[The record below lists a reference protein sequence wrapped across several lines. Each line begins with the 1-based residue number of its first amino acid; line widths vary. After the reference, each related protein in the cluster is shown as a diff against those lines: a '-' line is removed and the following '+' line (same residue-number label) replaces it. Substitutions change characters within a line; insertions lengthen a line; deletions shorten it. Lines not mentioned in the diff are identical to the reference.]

1 MASGRE
7 TWHDPELAVSSGTIS
22 AHDLAHEVVAAPSAG
37 TAAYTPSPAT
47 LRPPARLRT
56 LPARPLA
63 VRGRPKVA
71 GKFLQVGGAKRW
83 VRGVAY
89 GTFRPSSEG
98 LLLPERELVAR
109 DFAAMA
115 VLGINAV
122 RVYTLPPR
130 WLLDLAAGTGIRVLV
145 GFDWPVHVAFLESRQ
160 QARKIE
166 RLVREGARS
175 LAGHEAIL
183 AWSLGNEIP
192 GPVVRWHGRRRIER
206 FLERLF
212 EEVKAQDPGGLVS
225 YVSYPTTEYL
235 ELPFLD
241 FAAFNVYLESRE
253 RLAAYLARLQ
263 NLAGERPLLMTELG
277 LDSRQHGE
285 QRQAEV
291 LDWQLRELFEA
302 ACAGAFVFSWTADW
316 YVGGREI
323 FDWDFG
329 LTTRTRE
336 PKPALGVVQR
346 AYAQL
351 PARRLRR
358 WPRISIVVCSYNG
371 SRTIRDTLEGL
382 DRLDYPDYEVIVVD
396 DGSTDA
402 TPEIARS
409 HDVKLIS
416 TPNQGLA
423 AARNVGLAAA
433 SGEIVAY
440 LDDDA
445 YPDPDWLTYLAI
457 GFTDSEVC
465 GVGGPNLLPPED
477 GDVAECVAN
486 APGGPAHVLVGD
498 REAEHIPGCNMAF
511 RKDWLLA
518 VGGFDPQF
526 RCAGDDVDLCWNV
539 QRIGGRIGF
548 HAGALVWHHRRGSI
562 ARYWKQQLGYGK
574 AEALLARKW
583 PGKYNSAGHVPWSG
597 RIYGRGLTRPVLGKP
612 QRIYHGVWGS
622 APFQSVYQPAQGALG
637 ALPLLPEWYLLIA
650 GLAGLAGLGVAWA
663 PLRVAAIGLVLALA
677 AVVLQA
683 ANSAARAQLRD
694 VPRSRLSRWKMR
706 GLIFV
711 LHLLQPAARLYG
723 RLRHG
728 LAPWKPRAAARWT
741 LPRPRQRTIWSERW
755 RPHTAWLEALETV
768 LRESRALVRRGA
780 EWDRFELAVHGGPCG
795 AARVRLAV
803 EEHGEGRQYLRFRI
817 WPKLRRG
824 LVASLLGAALAG
836 AALADQ
842 AWLAGSVLVG
852 CALALPLAALRE
864 CGRAQGELERALQQ
878 LAAAARVDGDA
889 AASGSSGEE
898 R

>member
-7 TWHDPELAVSSGTIS
+7 TWRGPDLFRSAITIE
-22 AHDLAHEVVAAPSAG
+22 AQDLAREAVEPSA
-37 TAAYTPSPAT
+37 AAAASTPSPVP
-47 LRPPARLRT
+47 LRPAAKVHT
-56 LPARPLA
+56 LPVRPLA
-63 VRGRPKVA
+63 LHGRPSVA
-71 GKFLQVGGAKRW
+71 GKFLQVGSEKLW
-83 VRGVAY
+83 VRGVTY
-89 GTFRPSSEG
+89 GTFRPNSEG
-98 LLLPERELVAR
+98 MLLPEPEAVAR

-115 VLGINAV
+115 VHGINAV

-130 WLLDLAAGTGIRVLV
+130 WLLDLAAAHGIRVLV
-145 GFDWPVHVAFLESRQ
+145 GFDWPVHVAFLESRRQ
-160 QARKIE
+160 QREIE
-166 RLVREGARS
+166 ALVREGARS

-192 GPVVRWHGRRRIER
+192 GPVVRWHGRRRVER
-206 FLERLF
+206 FLEGLY
-212 EEVKAQDPGGLVS
+212 EEVKAHDPGGLVS

-241 FAAFNVYLESRE
+241 FAAFNVYLEARE

-285 QRQAEV
+285 ERQAEV

-336 PKPALGVVQR
+336 PKPALDVVQR

-351 PARRLRR
+351 PARRRR
-358 WPRISIVVCSYNG
+358 HWPRISVVVCSYNG
-371 SRTIRDTLEGL
+371 SATIRDTLEGL
-382 DRLDYPDYEVIVVD
+382 RRLDYASFETIVVD

-402 TPEIARS
+402 TPEIAREYG
-409 HDVKLIS
+409 VKLIS

-445 YPDPDWLTYLAI
+445 YPDRDWLTYLAI
-457 GFTDSEVC
+457 GFLDSDVC

-486 APGGPAHVLVGD
+486 APGGPAHVLLGD

-511 RKDWLLA
+511 RKDWLQA

-548 HAGALVWHHRRGSI
+548 HAGALVWHHRRSSVV
-562 ARYWKQQLGYGK
+562 RYWKQQLGYGK

-583 PGKYNSAGHVPWSG
+583 PEKYNSAGHIPWSG

-622 APFQSVYQPAQGALG
+622 APFQSVYQPAHGALG
-637 ALPLLPEWYLLIA
+637 VLPLLPEWYLLIA
-650 GLAGLAGLGVAWA
+650 GLAGLSALGVVWP
-663 PLRVAAIGLVLALA
+663 PLRVAAIGLALA
-677 AVVLQA
+677 VAAVLLQA
-683 ANSAARAQLRD
+683 GNSAARARLRD
-694 VPRSRLSRWKMR
+694 ARRSRLSRWKMR
-706 GLIFV
+706 GLIFG

-728 LAPWKPRAAARWT
+728 LVPWKLRGAARWT
-741 LPRPRQRTIWSERW
+741 FPRPRQLTLWSERW
-755 RPHTAWLEALETV
+755 RPHTAWLEALETE
-768 LRESRALVRRGA
+768 LRDARAMVRRGG

-803 EEHGEGRQYLRFRI
+803 EEHGEGRQYLRFRV

-824 LVASLLGAALAG
+824 LAASLLGGALA
-836 AALADQ
+836 AAAWSDQ
-842 AWLAGSVLVG
+842 AWLAAGVLTL

-864 CGRAQGELERALQQ
+864 CGRAQGEIESALAR
-878 LAAAARVDGDA
+878 LGDSVAADA
-889 AASGSSGEE
+889 GEHE
-898 R
+898 PS

>member
-7 TWHDPELAVSSGTIS
+7 TWRGPDLRSAVTI
-22 AHDLAHEVVAAPSAG
+22 AAQDLAHEAALSAA
-37 TAAYTPSPAT
+37 TSAPSPAP
-47 LRPPARLRT
+47 LRGVAQVHT
-56 LPARPLA
+56 LPIRPLA
-63 VRGRPKVA
+63 VRGRPSVA
-71 GKFLQVGGAKRW
+71 GKFLRLGSEKLW
-83 VRGVAY
+83 VRGVTY
-89 GTFRPSSEG
+89 GTFRPNSEG
-98 LLLPERELVAR
+98 MLLPERETVAR

-115 VLGINAV
+115 VRGINAI

-130 WLLDLAAGTGIRVLV
+130 WLLDLAAANGIRVLV
-145 GFDWPVHVAFLESRQ
+145 GFDWPVHVAFLETREQ
-160 QARKIE
+160 ERKIE
-166 RLVREGARS
+166 ALVREGARS

-192 GPVVRWHGRRRIER
+192 GPVVRWHGQRRIER
-206 FLERLF
+206 FLAGLY

-241 FAAFNVYLESRE
+241 FAAFNVYLESRD

-277 LDSRQHGE
+277 IDSRQHGE

-336 PKPALGVVQR
+336 PKPALDVVQR
-346 AYAQL
+346 AYAEL
-351 PARRLRR
+351 PARRRRR
-358 WPRISIVVCSYNG
+358 WPRISAVVCSYNG
-371 SRTIRDTLEGL
+371 AATIRDTLEAL
-382 DRLDYPDYEVIVVD
+382 RRLDYADYEVIVVN

-402 TPEIARS
+402 TPEIARGY
-409 HDVKLIS
+409 DVKLVS

-445 YPDPDWLTYLAI
+445 YPDRDWLTYLAL
-457 GFTDSEVC
+457 GFLDSDAC

-486 APGGPAHVLVGD
+486 APGGPAHVLLDD

-511 RKDWLLA
+511 RKDWLEA

-526 RCAGDDVDLCWNV
+526 RCAGDDVDLCWSV
-539 QRIGGRIGF
+539 QERGGRIGF
-548 HAGALVWHHRRGSI
+548 HPGALVWHHRRSSI
-562 ARYWKQQLGYGK
+562 ARYWTQQLGYGK

-583 PGKYNSAGHVPWSG
+583 PDKYNTAGHIPWSG
-597 RIYGRGLTRPVLGKP
+597 RIYGRGLTLPVFGRPS
-612 QRIYHGVWGS
+612 RIYHGVWGS
-622 APFQSVYQPAQGALG
+622 APFQSVYQPADGGLG

-650 GLAGLAGLGVAWA
+650 GLAGLAALGVVWA
-663 PLRVAAIGLVLALA
+663 PLRVAAIGLALALA
-677 AVVLQA
+677 AVVAQA
-683 ANSAARAQLRD
+683 ANSAARARLRD
-694 VPRSRLSRWKMR
+694 HSRSKLSRWKMR
-706 GLIFV
+706 GLIFL

-728 LAPWKPRAAARWT
+728 LAPWKLRAAARWT
-741 LPRPRQRTIWSERW
+741 SPRPQQLAIWSERW
-755 RPHTAWLEALETV
+755 QLHTAWLEALEAA
-768 LRESRALVRRGA
+768 LCEARALVKRGGD
-780 EWDRFELAVHGGPCG
+780 WDRFELAVHGGPCG
-795 AARVRLAV
+795 SARVRLAV
-803 EEHGEGRQYLRFRI
+803 EEHGEGRQYLRFRV

-824 LVASLLGAALAG
+824 LALSLLGGALAAAALANH
-836 AALADQ
+836 
-842 AWLAGSVLVG
+842 AWLAGGVLSAG
-852 CALALPLAALRE
+852 ALALPLAALRE
-864 CGRAQGELERALQQ
+864 CGRAQGEILEALQR
-878 LAAAARVDGDA
+878 LAASVGRPRGDP
-889 AASGSSGEE
+889 GEE
-898 R
+898 RERA

>member
-1 MASGRE
+1 MGA
-7 TWHDPELAVSSGTIS
+7 
-22 AHDLAHEVVAAPSAG
+22 VAAPVG
-37 TAAYTPSPAT
+37 LPRR
-47 LRPPARLRT
+47 LARVQT
-56 LPARPLA
+56 LPTRVLA
-63 VRGRPKVA
+63 LRGRPEVA
-71 GKFLQVGGAKRW
+71 GKFLQVGGEKLW
-83 VRGVAY
+83 VRGVTY
-89 GTFRPSSEG
+89 GTFRPNSEG
-98 LLLPERELVAR
+98 MLLPERETVSR

-115 VLGINAV
+115 LRGINAI
-122 RVYTLPPR
+122 RLYTLPPR
-130 WLLDLAAGTGIRVLV
+130 WLLDLAAAHGIRVLV
-145 GFDWPVHVAFLESRQ
+145 GFDWPVHVAFLESREQ
-160 QARKIE
+160 ERRIE
-166 RLVREGARS
+166 ALVREGARS

-206 FLERLF
+206 FLEGLY

-241 FAAFNVYLESRE
+241 FAAFNVYLEARD
-253 RLAAYLARLQ
+253 RLTAYLARLQ

-336 PKPALGVVQR
+336 PKPALDVVQR
-346 AYAQL
+346 AYGQV
-351 PARRLRR
+351 PARQRRR
-358 WPRISIVVCSYNG
+358 WPRISVVVCSYNG
-371 SRTIRDTLEGL
+371 SGTIRDTLEAL
-382 DRLDYPDYEVIVVD
+382 ARLDYASYEVIVVD

-402 TPEIARS
+402 TPEIARGY
-409 HDVKLIS
+409 DVKLIS
-416 TPNQGLA
+416 TANQGLA

-445 YPDPDWLTYLAI
+445 YPDRDWLTYLAI
-457 GFTDSEVC
+457 GFLDSDAC

-486 APGGPAHVLVGD
+486 APGGPAHVLLDD

-518 VGGFDPQF
+518 VGGFDAQF
-526 RCAGDDVDLCWNV
+526 RCAGDDVDLCWSV
-539 QRIGGRIGF
+539 QQRGGRIGF
-548 HAGALVWHHRRGSI
+548 HAGALVWHHRRSSVS
-562 ARYWKQQLGYGK
+562 RYWKQQFGYGK

-583 PGKYNSAGHVPWSG
+583 PDKYNTAGHILWSG
-597 RIYGRGLTRPVLGKP
+597 RIYGRGLTLPVLGKR

-622 APFQSVYQPAQGALG
+622 APFQSVYQPAHGDALG
-637 ALPLLPEWYLLIA
+637 ALPLLPEWYLLIT
-650 GLAGLAGLGVAWA
+650 GLAGLAALGVVWP

-677 AVVLQA
+677 AVLLQA
-683 ANSAARAQLRD
+683 ANGAARARLRD
-694 VPRSRLSRWKMR
+694 VSRSRLSRWKMR
-706 GLIFV
+706 GLIFA
-711 LHLLQPAARLYG
+711 LHLLQPAARLLG

-728 LAPWKPRAAARWT
+728 LAPWKLRGIARWT
-741 LPRPRQRTIWSERW
+741 LPRPRQLAIWSERW
-755 RPHTAWLEALETV
+755 QPHTAWLEALEKA
-768 LRESRALVRRGA
+768 LRESRALVRRGG

-803 EEHGEGRQYLRFRI
+803 EEHGEGRQYLRFRV

-824 LVASLLGAALAG
+824 LALSLLGGALAA

-842 AWLAGSVLVG
+842 AWLAAGVLVG
-852 CALALPLAALRE
+852 GGLALPLAALRE
-864 CGRAQGELERALQQ
+864 CGRAQGEIESALRR
-878 LAAAARVDGDA
+878 LAASVATPNGDA
-889 AASGSSGEE
+889 GGERE
-898 R
+898 QP